1 MHKKSILYSPITLPG
16 GKTAVNRLVKAAME
30 ENMATEGSLPGEALF
45 SLYRY
50 WAHGGLGMIIT
61 GNVMVDRLAMT
72 GPGGVALEASTP
84 LAPFKR
90 WAKIIQSDGA
100 LAIMQINHPGRQ
112 VFKAMKGKAFAPSAV
127 PLNMG
132 RHSKLFA
139 KPKEMTCDDI
149 RDVCQRFVTSAT
161 QASQAGFDGVEIH
174 AAHGYLLSQFLSPL
188 TNQRQDEWG
197 GSLMNRAR
205 LLINVV
211 SQIRAVCPRE
221 FVVMVKLNSAD
232 FQRGGFAFDDAVTVV
247 ERLAALGVDMVELS
261 GGSYESPAM
270 QGNTADE
277 SRLSREAYFLEFAR
291 MMVTQTE
298 MPIMTT
304 GGIRRAEVAE
314 SVVNDGCAMVG
325 LASALAATPDLSRK
339 WQQDWHYAGQIP
351 QCQWRDKTLAGLAN
365 MAIVR
370 RQLRRLGND
379 LTTMRRPSALWS
391 LILDMLH
398 KKRMTKR
405 YLINTANSR

>member
-1 MHKKSILYSPITLPG
+1 MHENSVLYSSYTLPG
-16 GKTAVNRLVKAAME
+16 GKVASNRLVKAAME
-30 ENMATEGSLPGEALF
+30 ENMAAEGSLPGDALF

-61 GNVMVDRLAMT
+61 GNVMIDRLAMT

-84 LAPFKR
+84 LAPFER
-90 WAKIIQSDGA
+90 WAKIIKSDGA

-112 VFKAMKGKAFAPSAV
+112 VFKAMQGKAFAPSAI

-132 RHSKLFA
+132 RHSTLFA

-149 RDVCQRFVTSAT
+149 RDVCQRFVNSAKR
-161 QASQAGFDGVEIH
+161 ALEAGFDGVEIH

-197 GSLMNRAR
+197 GSLINRAR

-211 SQIRAVCPRE
+211 SQIRAVCPRD
-221 FVVMVKLNSAD
+221 FVVMVKLNTAD
-232 FQRGGFAFDDAVTVV
+232 FQRGGFEFDDAVMVV
-247 ERLAALGVDMVELS
+247 ERLHALGVDMVELS

-270 QGNTADE
+270 QGNTADQ
-277 SRLSREAYFLEFAR
+277 SQLSREAYFLEFAR
-291 MMVTQTE
+291 KMVAQTD

-314 SVVNDGCAMVG
+314 SVISDGCAMVG

-339 WQQDWHYAGQIP
+339 WQQNWQYAGLIP
-351 QCQWRDKTLAGLAN
+351 QCQWRDKTLASLAN
-365 MAIVR
+365 MSIVR

-379 LTTMRRPSALWS
+379 LTTMRRPSSLWS
-391 LILDMLH
+391 LILDQWH
-398 KKRMTKR
+398 KKKMTKR
-405 YLINTANSR
+405 YLADTAKER